1 MITASPE
8 DIMTIETLEG
18 FTFAGSALTFK
29 PIGPLASEI
38 VKALDAKM
46 ETTTPS
52 KTEETKEKLKGI
64 LASRYNGELKLL
76 NLSDLANDA
85 GLKEMGVFDGT
96 TTTSKIFPALMAICD
111 GLFETRK
118 AKLDAVLS
126 VTLADNGLTTISD
139 VFALGSTFPDLK
151 NLDLSRNN
159 LADLRSIDGWKYKFR
174 SLENLMLV
182 GNPIEQ
188 QLSTLKDEILKRYP
202 KLQILNNVQL
212 RTAEDIAAARAA
224 MKARPLAIPI
234 QDPSFRDVAQVGENF
249 IRQFLPLYDSN
260 RPQLASIYYDAD
272 SVASISVNMVAP
284 HEKQPGSGAI
294 PQWHPYTPHSRNLTK
309 VNHLPSR
316 MSRQKRGLQKIQELW
331 ASLPATRHPDL
342 QTSSDKYI
350 IECNPIPGLSDPSGV
365 NPGGVD
371 GLMLTIHG
379 EFEEPPP
386 TPTASTD
393 RAMRSFSRTF
403 ILGPGA
409 PGNNPIRVVSD
420 MMVLRAWSP
429 VARPVPMND
438 QPLLQAPPPAVTL
451 APAQQHMM
459 NAPIPT
465 TDQQIQQAMAL
476 QLAEKSGMTLEYSV
490 LCLTETGWNFDQAF
504 MAFTAN
510 KVCLVLPYH
519 EFVSRTVLTRQQD
532 KLPAEAW
539 MAR

>member
-18 FTFAGSALTFK
+18 YQFAGSALAFK
-29 PIGPLASEI
+29 PIGPLASDI
-38 VKALDAKM
+38 LKALDAKM
-46 ETTTPS
+46 ETNTPS
-52 KTEETKEKLKGI
+52 KTEETKDKLKGI

-76 NLSDLANDA
+76 NLSNLANDA

-111 GLFETRK
+111 GLFESRK

-159 LADLRSIDGWKYKFR
+159 LADLRSIDGWKHKFR
-174 SLENLMLV
+174 SLENLMLI

-188 QLSTLKDEILKRYP
+188 QLTTLKDELLKRYP

-260 RPQLASIYYDAD
+260 RTQLASIYYDAE
-272 SVASISVNMVAP
+272 SVASISINMVAP

-294 PQWHPYTPHSRNLTK
+294 PQWHPYTPHSRNLVKIT
-309 VNHLPSR
+309 HLPSR
-316 MSRQKRGLQKIQELW
+316 MGRQKRGLQQIQELW

-342 QTSSDKYI
+342 QTSSEKYI
-350 IECNPIPGLSDPSGV
+350 IECNSIPGLSDPSGV

-386 TPTASTD
+386 TPSNSTD

-429 VARPVPMND
+429 VARPVPMSA
-438 QPLLQAPPPAVTL
+438 QPQIQTPLPTIPLEPLQ
-451 APAQQHMM
+451 QQMM
-459 NAPIPT
+459 ATPVQI
-465 TDQQIQQAMAL
+465 TDQQRQEAMAIEL
-476 QLAEKSGMTLEYSV
+476 VRKSGMTLEYSV

-504 MAFTAN
+504 AAFTAN
-510 KVCLVLPYH
+510 KVGLILSNY
-519 EFVSRTVLTRQQD
+519 ELLYTSILIQQQD